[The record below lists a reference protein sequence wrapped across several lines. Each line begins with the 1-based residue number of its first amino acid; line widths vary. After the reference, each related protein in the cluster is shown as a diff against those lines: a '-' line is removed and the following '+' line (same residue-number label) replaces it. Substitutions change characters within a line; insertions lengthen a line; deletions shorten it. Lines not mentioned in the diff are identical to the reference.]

1 MWIRVATGASRERNA
16 SIFYVRLGIRDGCVA
31 LRAAHHCVR
40 AAQLEFRCGVIE
52 TGGWFP
58 RVRAVTF
65 GAVRAKLTPM
75 LILMAAGTS
84 AGEAKVGVVQI
95 FCLHLH
101 LRACCGRDVS
111 RLVALFA
118 FQSCVCAGQRKSRL
132 FVIHGLAARLPA
144 N

>member
-31 LRAAHHCVR
+31 LRAGHHCVR

-95 FCLHLH
+95 FCLHL
-101 LRACCGRDVS
+101 RACCGRDVS